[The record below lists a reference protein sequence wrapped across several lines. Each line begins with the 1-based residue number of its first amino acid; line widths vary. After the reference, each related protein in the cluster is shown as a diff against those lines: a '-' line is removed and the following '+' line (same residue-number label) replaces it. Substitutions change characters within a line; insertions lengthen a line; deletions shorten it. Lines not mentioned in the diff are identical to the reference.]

1 MTVSSDGALWV
12 TEASISAIARIDAAG
27 HVRQYRIPGSSV
39 DPDGILQGPDG
50 RMWFVGFEVLGQVDL
65 SGRMTG
71 WQTGNG
77 TNILPSAITI
87 GPDGAVWFTG
97 DTGPNPTISRVS
109 NSQGPVTVA
118 VLPNSNFV
126 YPARS
131 IAAGPDNAVWFSE
144 VNGGYGRDAIGRVT
158 ANGRYTAWPLPSA
171 TIPQSIV
178 AGPDHAMWF
187 TERTGIGRITS
198 VGTITNFPIQSNGRP
213 NDIIR
218 GSDGALWF
226 TTSTQVG
233 RITTAGHITTWSIP
247 GAKSLSSIV
256 AAPGG
261 GFWLADEQASTIRR
275 FTPAR

>member
-1 MTVSSDGALWV
+1 
-12 TEASISAIARIDAAG
+12 
-27 HVRQYRIPGSSV
+27 
-39 DPDGILQGPDG
+39 
-50 RMWFVGFEVLGQVDL
+50 
-65 SGRMTG
+65 
-71 WQTGNG
+71 
-77 TNILPSAITI
+77 
-87 GPDGAVWFTG
+87 
-97 DTGPNPTISRVS
+97 
-109 NSQGPVTVA
+109 
-118 VLPNSNFV
+118 
-126 YPARS
+126 
-131 IAAGPDNAVWFSE
+131 
-144 VNGGYGRDAIGRVT
+144 
-158 ANGRYTAWPLPSA
+158 
-171 TIPQSIV
+171 
-178 AGPDHAMWF
+178 MWF